1 MGRDA
6 ENTKKKNK
14 TGKRKTLRN
23 EDKEQRRI
31 QGNSFNTNEHPWF
44 LPSIYQ
50 ELYLAPK
57 HSLEQS
63 SLYHRILF
71 TVFYELQDIW
81 NSSMIHQSSVYV
93 NISMVI

>member
-1 MGRDA
+1 MGRGG

-50 ELYLAPK
+50 GLYLAPK

-63 SLYHRILF
+63 SLYHCILF

-81 NSSMIHQSSVYV
+81 NTPMIHQSSVYV
-93 NISMVI
+93 NIAMVI